1 MTDLVLVQILDT
13 REYLLE
19 KFASLLL
26 FEPLTL
32 DNIVEELAASG
43 VFHYQK

>member
-1 MTDLVLVQILDT
+1 VTDLVLVQILDT

-19 KFASLLL
+19 EFASFLL
-26 FEPLTL
+26 FEPLPL
-32 DNIVEELAASG
+32 DNIVEELAPSS